1 MDRHSAPKR
10 GTKRRSGMAAI
21 VAQGAMAAG
30 GFALQ
35 ILAARS
41 LGVSG
46 LGEFGLLYGT
56 LVWATG
62 IISGFIGDSLIVLDR
77 HEPAVRA
84 ALQNWLLLIS
94 AFCAVACFLLPWAT
108 GFVDFR
114 AALAFGGATFVFLI
128 ETVLRSL
135 LMATLMFWRMA
146 AIDTTS
152 LLTMVVF
159 LLFAPRV
166 TLAWL
171 FLALMV
177 GQLSAVALGIFLLP
191 TRERWLARP
200 LPAQHRAVAAYG
212 LWRGLNQAV
221 HPALLALMRVIV
233 IATFGLAAAGELEAA
248 RIYTSPALLVLMG
261 LAGFLFASHALSR
274 AQPMHA
280 AVRSADREALARM
293 LITLVFSICAVSA
306 LPLIGRL
313 ITGHNISTLAVV
325 GWLVY
330 TLSVAVVAPYS
341 LLAAVRG
348 MQAAVLVVNFA
359 GSMLS
364 LVLVAAVAYMV
375 GSSEWVPFALAI
387 GPFAASLVIRQYVL
401 RPKWHSDQRS
411 RAEVTLS

>member
-1 MDRHSAPKR
+1 MARLFALRP
-10 GTKRRSGMAAI
+10 GTKRRNGMAAI
-21 VAQGAMAAG
+21 AAQGAMAVG
-30 GFALQ
+30 GFTLQ

-56 LVWATG
+56 LVLANG

-94 AFCAVACFLLPWAT
+94 AFCAVAFFGVAWTT

-128 ETVLRSL
+128 EAMLRLL
-135 LMATLMFWRMA
+135 LMATLMFWRMV

-152 LLTMVVF
+152 LLTMVVL
-159 LLFAPRV
+159 LLFAPRI

-177 GQLSAVALGIFLLP
+177 GQLSAVAVGICLLP

-212 LWRGLNQAV
+212 VWRGLNQAV

-261 LAGFLFASHALSR
+261 LAGFLFASYALSR

-280 AVRSADREALARM
+280 AVRSADREALALV
-293 LITLVFSICAVSA
+293 LITLVFGICAVSA
-306 LPLIGRL
+306 IPMIGRL

-325 GWLVY
+325 GWMVY
-330 TLSVAVVAPYS
+330 TLSLAVLLPYS
-341 LLAAVRG
+341 LLAAARG
-348 MQAAVLVVNFA
+348 KQATALAVAFA
-359 GSMLS
+359 SSTLS
-364 LVLVAAVAYMV
+364 LVVLAALAHMV
-375 GSSEWVPFALAI
+375 GSVGWVPFGLI
-387 GPFAASLVIRQYVL
+387 GSFGGAVVIRQRML
-401 RPKWHSDQRS
+401 RSKWNSDQRS
-411 RAEVTLS
+411 RTEVTPS

>member
-1 MDRHSAPKR
+1 MDRDFAPR
-10 GTKRRSGMAAI
+10 PGTKRRNGMAAI

-46 LGEFGLLYGT
+46 LGQFGLLYGS

-62 IISGFIGDSLIVLDR
+62 IVSGFVGDSVIVLDR

-94 AFCAVACFLLPWAT
+94 ACWAAACFVLPWAT
-108 GFVDFR
+108 GFVDFP

-128 ETVLRSL
+128 EAVLRLL
-135 LMATLMFWRMA
+135 LMATLMFWRMV
-146 AIDTTS
+146 AIDTIS
-152 LLTMVVF
+152 LVTMVVV
-159 LLFAPRV
+159 LLFAPRI

-177 GQLSAVALGIFLLP
+177 GQLSAVAVGIFLLP

-200 LPAQHRAVAAYG
+200 FPAQHRAVAAYG
-212 LWRGLNQAV
+212 FWRGLNQAV

-233 IATFGLAAAGELEAA
+233 IATVGLAAAGELEAA
-248 RIYTSPALLVLMG
+248 RIYTSPALMVLMG
-261 LAGFLFASHALSR
+261 LAGFLFANYALTR
-274 AQPMHA
+274 AQPMHD
-280 AVRSADREALARM
+280 AVRSADREALALM
-293 LITLVFSICAVSA
+293 AMTLAFSICAVSA
-306 LPLIGRL
+306 IPLIGHL
-313 ITGHNISTLAVV
+313 ITGHDISTLSVV

-341 LLAAVRG
+341 LLGAVRG
-348 MQAAVLVVNFA
+348 RQAAVLVVNFA
-359 GSMLS
+359 SSILS
-364 LVLVAAVAYMV
+364 LGIVAALANMV
-375 GSSEWVPFALAI
+375 GSVEWVPFALAT
-387 GPFAASLVIRQYVL
+387 GPFVSAIALRQYVL
-401 RPKWHSDQRS
+401 WSKGRS
-411 RAEVTLS
+411 GKRSTAEVT